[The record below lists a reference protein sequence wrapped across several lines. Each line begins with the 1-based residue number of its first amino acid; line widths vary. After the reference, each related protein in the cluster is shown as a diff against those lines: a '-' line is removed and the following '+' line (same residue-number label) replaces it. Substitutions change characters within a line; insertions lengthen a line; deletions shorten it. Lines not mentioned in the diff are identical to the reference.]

1 MSVLSEVLRY
11 GKEVVLLTERVDQLL
26 QDRKA
31 LMARLEDHERRLVR
45 IETILEFASRQRR
58 LSRD

>member
-26 QDRKA
+26 QDRKTF
-31 LMARLEDHERRLVR
+31 MSKLEDHEHRLVR
-45 IETILEFASRQRR
+45 IETIMEFASRQRR
-58 LSRD
+58 LQRD

>member
-31 LMARLEDHERRLVR
+31 LMSRLEDHEHRLVR

>member
-31 LMARLEDHERRLVR
+31 LMARLEDHEHRLVR

>member
-26 QDRKA
+26 QDRKT
-31 LMARLEDHERRLVR
+31 LMSKLEDHEHRLVR
-45 IETILEFASRQRR
+45 IETIMEFASRQRR